1 MNNELKNRSGFV
13 NILGI
18 PNSGKSTLI
27 NKLVGKK
34 ISIVSHKVQTTRFCI
49 KGIRMC
55 NLDDNVQSQIIFI
68 DTPGIFDAK
77 RRLDKAMVSAAYSEL
92 NHTDKV
98 IFIHDISKANL
109 NDNSL
114 KVIENILKIKSKVI
128 LVLNKI
134 DLCPKDKLLERIS
147 RIEELFKFEK
157 VFLISAKNGSGC
169 EDLLSYLANLMPAHP
184 FLYDKDTISDLP
196 EALLASEITR
206 EKLFHTLNQELPY
219 NLMVETENWIL
230 NDDKSINI
238 DQVIYVNKE
247 SHKPIVLGKGG
258 QNIKRVGMTS
268 RKELEELLNC
278 KIHLFLFVKYK
289 KNWMEDPRKYSSIGL
304 DFNA

>member
-1 MNNELKNRSGFV
+1 LNNELNNRSGFV

-18 PNSGKSTLI
+18 PNSGKSTLM

-49 KGIRMC
+49 KGIC
-55 NLDDNVQSQIIFI
+55 LCELKDGTQSQIIFI
-68 DTPGIFDAK
+68 DSPGVFEAK
-77 RRLDKAMVSAAYSEL
+77 RRLDKAMVSAAWSETKHSENL
-92 NHTDKV
+92 
-98 IFIHDISKANL
+98 ILIHDISKEIINEDTKNIL
-109 NDNSL
+109 DKLL
-114 KVIENILKIKSKVI
+114 KVKSNII

-134 DLCPKDKLLERIS
+134 DLCSKSKLLERVS
-147 RIEELFKFEK
+147 NLKKLYDFNK
-157 VFLISAKNGSGC
+157 VFLVSAKNGHGC
-169 EDLLSYLANLMPAHP
+169 KELLYHLASIMPCHP
-184 FLYDKDTISDLP
+184 FLYDKDAISDLP

-206 EKLFHTLNQELPY
+206 EKLFRTLNQELPY
-219 NLMVETENWIL
+219 NLMVETEKWSINP
-230 NDDKSINI
+230 NKSINI
-238 DQVIYVNKE
+238 EQVIYVNKE